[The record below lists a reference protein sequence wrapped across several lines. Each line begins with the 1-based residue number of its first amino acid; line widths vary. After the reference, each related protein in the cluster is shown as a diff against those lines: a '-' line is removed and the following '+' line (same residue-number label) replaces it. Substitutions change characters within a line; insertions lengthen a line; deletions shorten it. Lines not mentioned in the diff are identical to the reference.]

1 MFRWKLDIGSGYE
14 LVHPIYGKDVSL
26 DKEMESGEWFYRETL
41 NGTLTFTRED
51 WYIIQS
57 SPLDTDFNLILEK
70 QNTLGWST
78 FWSGI
83 FYKTDGEFD
92 DKNRTVKI
100 KPKTN
105 DRYKKLLA
113 AKDKEYDIVKLGPKA
128 QSLTYIKRTLFQV
141 YMFGS
146 TFVTNIIGKN
156 SYDISIS
163 PPTNDELIS
172 WGFGEG
178 RRYYKIVGDLDI
190 SQYYN
195 KTTGISE
202 DGQFKIVQL
211 GSVFTRPAFINTN
224 INFGDINEFYDSDFR
239 PCTYIFVLPENNALN
254 NNDDFNSIW
263 SFSGRNF
270 QFIGK
275 DGLRGIFR
283 DITSS
288 DPDGLSPTNG
298 TLTHVSGATN
308 TGSIAF
314 NLGFETTSMN
324 LDGNPINPWRYV
336 IKKTSDNSFYYLGE
350 PNKGI
355 ENIGL
360 GTKFRSRDSLDINAD
375 YARCFAPIFYDR
387 ALSDLSGIELI
398 DTDFSRNSGYKYSN
412 AFDMIAYYVDD
423 SHTLTEN
430 IYGKFVEDALF
441 WSGQYFDDKIVSN
454 RQTIPLSKKDWVECS
469 YWSIIPIPELN
480 LDKAVVLKDAYKLGD
495 FIKKLVQEIDPAILH
510 EHSPEYSN
518 LLYGGSTEYFITPK
532 SNIIAGNYDSADS
545 KELIKWSDLRNN
557 LKAIFNADYYIN
569 SENKLIIEHV
579 SYFYNGL
586 SLSGRRLGFDLTTLK
601 CLETNRSWSF
611 GANKYTYENE
621 KIPQR
626 FTFSFMDKTSVI
638 FDGNPIDINNKFV
651 ADGVNEDYT
660 ASIITTDVD
669 FIQSAPQDVNK
680 DGFCLL
686 AASGGVVQIATINLG
701 VNKIYE
707 IQNGQLAFTNLH
719 EKYWLDNM
727 PASSIKINQ
736 VTKTAKTVKRTKLQP
751 IEFPLSSEI
760 DIDGL
765 IKTQIGIGKIKSHKF
780 NISTLKNEL
789 SINHDIE

>member
-1 MFRWKLDIGSGYE
+1 MFRWKLDVGSGYE
-14 LVHPIYGKDVSL
+14 LVNPIYGKDVSL

-113 AKDKEYDIVKLGPKA
+113 AKDKEYDIIGLGVNKN
-128 QSLTYIKRTLFQV
+128 QLTYLKRSIFQV
-141 YMFGS
+141 YLYGS
-146 TFVTNIIGKN
+146 SFITNIIGKN

-163 PPTNDELIS
+163 APSTIQEVLDM
-172 WGFGEG
+172 GFGNG
-178 RRYYKIVGDLDI
+178 VSKQRIVGDLDI
-190 SQYYN
+190 CQYYVTN
-195 KTTGISE
+195 GQPSTSPTYSNLSE
-202 DGQFKIVQL
+202 DGQFRIKINGMFYYFRIPNSTL
-211 GSVFTRPAFINTN
+211 NTN
-224 INFGDINEFYDSDFR
+224 ADF
-239 PCTYIFVLPENNALN
+239 
-254 NNDDFNSIW
+254 DSIW
-263 SFSGRNF
+263 SFSGR
-270 QFIGK
+270 QFKFKGK
-275 DGLRGIFR
+275 EGELHYFANVVDG
-283 DITSS
+283 DPVTSLTPS
-288 DPDGLSPTNG
+288 NG
-298 TLTHVSGATN
+298 NLTHVSGAVN
-308 TGSIAF
+308 TGSQSFTFCADIF
-314 NLGFETTSMN
+314 TV
-324 LDGNPINPWRYV
+324 NPEVGQPFIFY
-336 IKKTSDNSFYYLGE
+336 IEKTSDDSVYYIGEINKPLGG
-350 PNKGI
+350 P
-355 ENIGL
+355 L
-360 GTKFRSRDSLDINAD
+360 GFVFRSREIDDEDAN
-375 YARCFAPIFYDR
+375 FVKFYSFVAYSR
-387 ALSDLSGIELI
+387 VLSDQFGVPLIEG
-398 DTDFSRNSGYKYSN
+398 DFSANSGYRYSN
-412 AFDMIAYYVDD
+412 PFNNFDYFIEDA
-423 SHTLTEN
+423 HTTDQT
-430 IYGKFVEDALF
+430 IYGKFSEDAF
-441 WSGQYFDDKIVSN
+441 FYSGEYFDDFISGT
-454 RQTIPLSKKDWVECS
+454 QTIPISKKDWYDCS
-469 YWSIIPIPELN
+469 FWAEINNSFQYTFLELN
-480 LDKAVVLKDAYKLGD
+480 LNKTIILKDAYKLGD
-495 FIKKLVQEIDPAILH
+495 FIKKLVQEIDPTILH
-510 EHSPEYSN
+510 EHSTEYSN

-686 AASGGVVQIATINLG
+686 ADSGGVVQIATINLG